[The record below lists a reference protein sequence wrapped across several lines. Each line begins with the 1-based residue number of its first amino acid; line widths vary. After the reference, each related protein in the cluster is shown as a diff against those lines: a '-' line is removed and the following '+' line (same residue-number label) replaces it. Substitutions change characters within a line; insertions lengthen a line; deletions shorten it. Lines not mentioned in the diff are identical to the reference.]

1 MKAKYLKEIELWAQ
15 TWRSFLWGLL
25 ISLVIGFVYNWNDVL
40 IVLKNWEQLL
50 GSLLGALLPVLI
62 AILWNPVNNKIKK
75 YESVKE
81 SLREIEI
88 DTSQIINDICDI
100 RSIYSDF
107 IENICK
113 QVEISKGDEKIG
125 PLLFN
130 APPKI
135 HIYSNPQLLKYKTG
149 SIYLHNVLIGL
160 EKWTRQTNTVLDNII
175 ESTHDIQKSF
185 GDRFNKLPSPAPK
198 ADFIELKN
206 NYNEELLRFADELK
220 SIDKTFD
227 NGLEAVVTAKVCGQK
242 MNNWNRTFIYSTFL
256 KRFDLD
262 YIAYLR
268 AEKGF
273 KSELVMDMY
282 ESVQPLIKN
291 EVDELKE
298 KLKEALDAE

>member
-1 MKAKYLKEIELWAQ
+1 MY
-15 TWRSFLWGLL
+15 
-25 ISLVIGFVYNWNDVL
+25 
-40 IVLKNWEQLL
+40 
-50 GSLLGALLPVLI
+50 
-62 AILWNPVNNKIKK
+62 
-75 YESVKE
+75 
-81 SLREIEI
+81 
-88 DTSQIINDICDI
+88 
-100 RSIYSDF
+100 
-107 IENICK
+107 
-113 QVEISKGDEKIG
+113 
-125 PLLFN
+125 FN
-130 APPKI
+130 TPPKI

-185 GDRFNKLPSPAPK
+185 GDRFNKLPNPAPK

-227 NGLEAVVTAKVCGQK
+227 NGLEAAVTAKVCGQK

-262 YIAYLR
+262 YTAYLR
-268 AEKGF
+268 AEKDS
-273 KSELVMDMY
+273 KSELVMDTY
-282 ESVQPLIKN
+282 ESVQPLIKK

-298 KLKEALDAE
+298 KIKDALSMEQKES